1 MEDESLSSNLI
12 KEKEEELKNII
23 DSEYEKEK
31 ENEWFNKVKKKNFE
45 NEERKFYETGF
56 GYEPQKIKSAVSS
69 KSKQSTRT
77 NKTLNSKLGIIGD
90 KSNPGYLYL
99 MEIERNKKKRNHT
112 AKMNK
117 KRLILPSTNRNNSP
131 WNNRI
136 NNFESEKKL
145 NQINKKQFTK
155 DKNSFLNLWPNILG
169 QPRFKTEI
177 GVKGFINGVPIIDT
191 RKKKDDNFYD
201 NNNNKGKKK
210 IPEIDYQ
217 LNNSK
222 EEKKR
227 KGKNN
232 KINDD
237 KKIENEN
244 NNVFNTNQKNFFK
257 FRKDIIEEPEY
268 KEEDN
273 SFNELEDHVINL
285 KKKEE
290 ENKLKENEEIKK
302 LNNTKEKNGKTSIQF
317 PEIYKYFRKVS

>member
-31 ENEWFNKVKKKNFE
+31 ENEWFNKIKKSNFL
-45 NEERKFYETGF
+45 NEEKKLYKTGF
-56 GYEPQKIKSAVSS
+56 EYEPQKIKSAASS
-69 KSKQSTRT
+69 KSKQSTKT
-77 NKTLNSKLGIIGD
+77 NKTINPKQGIIPN
-90 KSNPGYLYL
+90 KNNPGYLYL

-112 AKMNK
+112 AKTNK
-117 KRLILPSTNRNNSP
+117 NRLILPSTNRNNSP
-131 WNNRI
+131 WNNHLKK
-136 NNFESEKKL
+136 FEKEKNL
-145 NQINKKQFTK
+145 NQI
-155 DKNSFLNLWPNILG
+155 WPNILG
-169 QPRFKTEI
+169 QPRYKTEI
-177 GVKGFINGVPIIDT
+177 GVKGFINGVPIIEK
-191 RKKKDDNFYD
+191 RKKKDDNFFD
-201 NNNNKGKKK
+201 NIKGKKK
-210 IPEIDYQ
+210 SGIDYT
-217 LNNSK
+217 LNISK

-227 KGKNN
+227 KIEGRLNN
-232 KINDD
+232 ED

-244 NNVFNTNQKNFFK
+244 NNLFNTNQKNFFK

-302 LNNTKEKNGKTSIQF
+302 LNNTKEKNSKTSIQF

>member
-1 MEDESLSSNLI
+1 
-12 KEKEEELKNII
+12 
-23 DSEYEKEK
+23 
-31 ENEWFNKVKKKNFE
+31 
-45 NEERKFYETGF
+45 
-56 GYEPQKIKSAVSS
+56 
-69 KSKQSTRT
+69 
-77 NKTLNSKLGIIGD
+77 
-90 KSNPGYLYL
+90 

-145 NQINKKQFTK
+145 NQINKKQFMN

-177 GVKGFINGVPIIDT
+177 GVKGFINGVPI
-191 RKKKDDNFYD
+191 YD

-227 KGKNN
+227 RGKNN

-244 NNVFNTNQKNFFK
+244 NNLFNTNQKNFFK

-302 LNNTKEKNGKTSIQF
+302 LNNAKEKNSKTSIQF